1 MKNPNM
7 SFSIKDEVV
16 GEKYRQIWDL
26 TKNKLKIKFHSKPV
40 QEYKYLKTK
49 VK

>member
-1 MKNPNM
+1 MKNPNK

-26 TKNKLKIKFHSKPV
+26 TKYKLKIKFHSKPA
-40 QEYKYLKTK
+40 
-49 VK
+49 